1 MKIAVM
7 GAGAVGGFLG
17 GKLAFG
23 GRDVV
28 FVARGKHLEALR
40 TQGLRVVGAEEFTV
54 SPVTVSDQV
63 QAFGPVDLV
72 LFCVKL
78 YDTESAAALLEPI
91 LADHTVVVTLQNGV
105 ESQER
110 IGSVIGEERV
120 LSGAAYFPASINVPG
135 EIVFKGP
142 IPGKPL
148 VEVGKGQGD
157 SSRLAEQLIEAF
169 QKAGVTAALTKDTS
183 LMLWEKFCWIAGVSG
198 VTAATRQPIGTVRAD
213 HDMRALFI
221 DCVRECATVG
231 RVAGVPLDLA
241 LEERL
246 IGLLETNPAEGKSS
260 LLVDLERG
268 RPLELDGLS
277 GAVHRLGQK
286 YHVPTPVTSAVYAAL
301 KPFRSGATTGL
312 SARRP

>member
-7 GAGAVGGFLG
+7 GAGGVGGFLG
-17 GKLAFG
+17 GKLALG

-40 TQGLRVVGAEEFTV
+40 NQGLRVVGAEEFTV
-54 SPVTVSDQV
+54 SPVNVSDQT
-63 QAFGPVDLV
+63 QAFGKVDLI

-78 YDTESAAALLEPI
+78 YDTESAAAQLEPM

-105 ESQER
+105 ESQQR
-110 IGSVIGEERV
+110 IGNVIGEERV
-120 LSGAAYFPASINVPG
+120 VSGAAYFPASINVPG

-148 VEVGKGQGD
+148 VEIGEGQGD
-157 SSRLAEQLIEAF
+157 SRLPAAQLIQEF
-169 QKAGVTAALTKDTS
+169 QAAGVTGALSKDTS

-198 VTAATRQPIGTVRAD
+198 VTAVTRQPIGIVRID
-213 HDMRALFI
+213 PDMRALFA
-221 DCVRECATVG
+221 DCVKECAAVG
-231 RVAGVPLDLA
+231 RAAGVPLDLA

-246 IGLLETNPAEGKSS
+246 MGLLESNPAEGKSS

-286 YHVPTPVTSAVYAAL
+286 YLVATPVTSSVYAAL
-301 KPFRSGATTGL
+301 KSFRLGDATDQ
-312 SARRP
+312 SAKRV

>member
-1 MKIAVM
+1 MRIAIM
-7 GAGAVGGFLG
+7 GAGGVGGFLG

-28 FVARGKHLEALR
+28 FVARGNHLEALR

-54 SPVTVSDQV
+54 SPVTVSDQT
-63 QAFGPVDLV
+63 QALGQVDLV

-78 YDTESAAALLEPI
+78 YDTETAATQLEPM
-91 LADHTVVVTLQNGV
+91 LADHTIVVTLQNGV
-105 ESQER
+105 ESQQR

-120 LSGAAYFPASINVPG
+120 LSGVAYFPASINMPG

-142 IPGKPL
+142 IAGKPL
-148 VEVGKGQGD
+148 VEVGEGQGD
-157 SSRLAEQLIEAF
+157 SGRLAEQLIEEF
-169 QKAGVTAALTKDTS
+169 QKAGVTAALSENAS

-198 VTAATRQPIGTVRAD
+198 VTAATRQPIGIVRAD
-213 HDMRALFI
+213 PDMRSLFVE
-221 DCVRECATVG
+221 CVRECAAVG
-231 RVAGVPLDLA
+231 RAAGVPLDLA

-246 IGLLETNPAEGKSS
+246 MGLLETNPAEGKSS

-268 RPLELDGLS
+268 RVLELDGLS

-286 YHVPTPVTSAVYAAL
+286 YQVPTPVTSAVYAAL
-301 KPFRSGATTGL
+301 KPFRLGDTTRP
-312 SARRP
+312 SAKRL

>member
-7 GAGAVGGFLG
+7 GAGGVGGFLG

-23 GRDVV
+23 GREVV
-28 FVARGKHLEALR
+28 FVARGKHLDALR
-40 TQGLRVVGAEEFTV
+40 TQGLRVVGAEQFAV
-54 SPVTVSDQV
+54 SPVNVSDKT
-63 QAFGPVDLV
+63 QAFGKVDLI

-78 YDTESAAALLEPI
+78 YDTESAAAQLEPM

-105 ESQER
+105 ESQQR
-110 IGSVIGEERV
+110 IGNVIGEERV
-120 LSGAAYFPASINVPG
+120 VSGAAYFPASINVPG

-148 VEVGKGQGD
+148 VEVGEGQGN
-157 SSRLAEQLIEAF
+157 SRLLAAQLIQEF
-169 QKAGVTAALTKDTS
+169 QAAGVTAALNKDAS

-198 VTAATRQPIGTVRAD
+198 VTAVTRQPIGIVRID
-213 HDMRALFI
+213 PDMRALFV
-221 DCVRECATVG
+221 DCVHECAAVG
-231 RVAGVPLDLA
+231 RAAGVALDFA

-246 IGLLETNPAEGKSS
+246 MGLLESNPAEGKSS

-286 YHVPTPVTSAVYAAL
+286 YHVATPVTSSVYAAL
-301 KPFRSGATTGL
+301 KSFRLGDVTDP
-312 SARRP
+312 SAKRF

>member
-7 GAGAVGGFLG
+7 GAGGVGGFIG

-23 GRDVV
+23 GGNVV

-40 TQGLRVVGAEEFTV
+40 SQGLRVVGAEEFIV
-54 SPVTVSDQV
+54 SPVVVSDEPES
-63 QAFGPVDLV
+63 FGKVDAV

-78 YDTESAAALLEPI
+78 YDTESAAAQLKPM

-105 ESQER
+105 ESQQR

-120 LSGAAYFPASINVPG
+120 LSGAAYFPASINGPG
-135 EIVFKGP
+135 EIVFKGS

-148 VEVGKGQGD
+148 VEVEEGQGD
-157 SSRLAEQLIEAF
+157 LSRPAEQLVKEF
-169 QKAGVTAALTKDTS
+169 QKAGVTSALSDDAS

-198 VTAATRQPIGTVRAD
+198 VTAATRQPIGIVRAD
-213 HDMRALFI
+213 PDMGALFV
-221 DCVRECATVG
+221 DCVRECAAVG
-231 RVAGVPLDLA
+231 RASGVPLDLA

-246 IGLLETNPAEGKSS
+246 MGLLETNPAEGKSS

-277 GAVHRLGQK
+277 GAVHRLGRK
-286 YHVPTPVTSAVYAAL
+286 YRVATPVTSAIYAAL
-301 KPFRSGATTGL
+301 KPFRAGDTK
-312 SARRP
+312 RPSVKRS

>member
-7 GAGAVGGFLG
+7 GAGGVGGFLG

-54 SPVTVSDQV
+54 SPVTASDQPE
-63 QAFGPVDLV
+63 AFGQVDVV

-78 YDTESAAALLEPI
+78 YDTESAAAQLESM

-105 ESQER
+105 ESQQR

-120 LSGAAYFPASINVPG
+120 LSGAAYFPASINAPG
-135 EIVFKGP
+135 EIVFKGS

-148 VEVGKGQGD
+148 VEVGEGQGD
-157 SSRLAEQLIEAF
+157 ASLTAEQLVQEF
-169 QKAGVTAALTKDTS
+169 QKAGVTAALNKDVS

-198 VTAATRQPIGTVRAD
+198 VTAVTRQPIGIVRTD
-213 HDMRALFI
+213 PDMRALFA
-221 DCVRECATVG
+221 DCVCECAAVG
-231 RVAGVPLDLA
+231 RAAGVSLDSA

-246 IGLLETNPAEGKSS
+246 MGLLETNPAEGKSS

-277 GAVHRLGQK
+277 GAVHRLGGK
-286 YHVPTPVTSAVYAAL
+286 YHVATPVTSAVYAAL
-301 KPFRSGATTGL
+301 KPFRSGNTTRP
-312 SARRP
+312 SAKCL

>member
-7 GAGAVGGFLG
+7 GSGGVGGFLG

-40 TQGLRVVGAEEFTV
+40 TKGLRIVGAEEFIV
-54 SPVTVSDQV
+54 SPVNVSDRPQT
-63 QAFGPVDLV
+63 FGRVDLV

-78 YDTESAAALLEPI
+78 YDTESAAAQLEPM

-105 ESQER
+105 ESQQR

-120 LSGAAYFPASINVPG
+120 VPGAAYFPASINVPG
-135 EIVFKGP
+135 EIIFKGA

-148 VEVGKGQGD
+148 VEVGEGQRD
-157 SSRLAEQLIEAF
+157 SKHPAAQLIQEF
-169 QKAGVTAALTKDTS
+169 QAAGVTAALNKDSS

-198 VTAATRQPIGTVRAD
+198 VTAATRQPIGIVRID
-213 HDMRALFI
+213 PDMRALFV
-221 DCVRECATVG
+221 DCVHECAAVG
-231 RVAGVPLDLA
+231 RAAGVPLDLGV
-241 LEERL
+241 EERL
-246 IGLLETNPAEGKSS
+246 MGLLESNPAEGKSS

-277 GAVHRLGQK
+277 GAVHRLGRK
-286 YHVPTPVTSAVYAAL
+286 YHVATPVTSAVYASL
-301 KPFRSGATTGL
+301 KSFRLGDATG
-312 SARRP
+312 